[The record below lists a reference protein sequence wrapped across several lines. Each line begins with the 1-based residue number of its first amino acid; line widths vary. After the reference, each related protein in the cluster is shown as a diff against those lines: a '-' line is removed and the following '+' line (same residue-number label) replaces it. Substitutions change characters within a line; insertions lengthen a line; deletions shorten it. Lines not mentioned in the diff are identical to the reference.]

1 MRNTLAMILA
11 GGVGSRLNVLVSH
24 RAKPA
29 VPFGGIYRII
39 DFVLSNCMNSGL
51 ARAAV
56 LTQYKPLSLMR
67 HIGTGAAWDFTGRSR
82 GIEILPPRTG
92 KKDSDWYKGT
102 ADAVRQNI
110 DFIESMPCREVL
122 ILSGDHIY
130 FMDYGAMVRHH
141 RRLGAKVT
149 VAMMT
154 VPWELTRQFGIG
166 IVGNDGRITAWEE
179 KPQKAHSNLASM
191 GIYVFDVDYLLNALR
206 CTKEEDFGYHI
217 IPKALRDG
225 VLFCY
230 PFKGYW
236 RDVGTVQALW
246 EANMDM
252 LNPESG
258 LDPESWGIVTN
269 LEAEGLNYD
278 RPPINILSGADV
290 KNSSIAPG
298 CVIRGRVEGSIL
310 SPGVV
315 VEAGAQVVRS
325 IIMHDTVVS
334 RNAMVNHVVCDKNVV
349 IGEGVKIG
357 FGDKAIANRCYP
369 THLSSGLTLI
379 GKGVNIPAGT
389 IIGTNCI
396 VSPGVKADEWP
407 SRVISDGACV

>member
-1 MRNTLAMILA
+1 MILA

-39 DFVLSNCMNSGL
+39 DFALSNCMNSGL

-92 KKDSDWYKGT
+92 EKDSDWYKGT
-102 ADAVRQNI
+102 ADAVRQNM
-110 DFIESMPCREVL
+110 DFIESRPCREVL

-141 RRLGAKVT
+141 RMLGAKVT

-154 VPWELTRQFGIG
+154 VPWELTHQFGIG
-166 IVGNDGRITAWEE
+166 IVSSDNRITAWEE
-179 KPQKAHSNLASM
+179 KPKKARSNLASM
-191 GIYVFDVDYLLNALR
+191 GIYVFDVEYLLRALR
-206 CTKEEDFGYHI
+206 STKEEDFGHHI
-217 IPKALRDG
+217 IPNALRDG

-230 PFKGYW
+230 PFEGYW

-252 LNPESG
+252 LDPESG
-258 LDPESWGIVTN
+258 LDPESWGVVTN
-269 LEAEGLNYD
+269 LEADGLNYD
-278 RPPINILSGADV
+278 RPPIRILSGADV
-290 KNSSIAPG
+290 KNSSLAPG
-298 CVIRGRVEGSIL
+298 CVIRGRVEGSVL
-310 SPGVV
+310 SPGVI
-315 VEAGAQVVRS
+315 VEEGAQVVRS
-325 IIMHDTVVS
+325 VIMHDTVIS
-334 RNAMVNHVVCDKNVV
+334 RGAVVNQTVCDKKAV
-349 IGEGVKIG
+349 IGEGARIG
-357 FGDKAIANRCYP
+357 EGDKATVNRRYP
-369 THLSSGLTLI
+369 GHLSSGLTLI
-379 GKGVNIPAGT
+379 GKWVDVPAGA
-389 IIGTNCI
+389 IVGTNCI
-396 VSPGVKADEWP
+396 ISPAVKANDWP
-407 SRVISDGACV
+407 SMTIPDGGVV